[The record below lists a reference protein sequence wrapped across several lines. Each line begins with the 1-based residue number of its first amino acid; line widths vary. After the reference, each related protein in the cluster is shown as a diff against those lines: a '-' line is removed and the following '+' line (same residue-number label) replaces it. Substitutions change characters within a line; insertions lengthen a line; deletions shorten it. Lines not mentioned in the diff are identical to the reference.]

1 MIPSLPLKIQPLY
14 KLPVI
19 MLHNQARVSATLKFY
34 GTSVLLHFLS
44 KCQQHD
50 DPVHYD
56 SSYTELLPD
65 DFQSFKI
72 RIFQVFQLAIQ
83 GTAKVIPIFLEDLEG
98 KGEKKPVAMLPK

>member
-56 SSYTELLPD
+56 SSYTELLPETSKASRSG
-65 DFQSFKI
+65 SFRFFSWPYKA
-72 RIFQVFQLAIQ
+72 QQ
-83 GTAKVIPIFLEDLEG
+83 K
-98 KGEKKPVAMLPK
+98 